1 MKKQIGKVVHYFNN
15 IGVAVIELSDDL
27 AIEDTVTFVR
37 PNGDELFEQTID
49 SMEIDEEP
57 VDEAG
62 SGDEVA
68 VKVDD
73 KAKAGSTVHKDS

>member
-1 MKKQIGKVVHYFNN
+1 MEQIGKVVHYFNN
-15 IGVAVIELSDDL
+15 IGVVVIELSDDL
-27 AIEDTVTFVR
+27 AVGDTVTFIK

-57 VDEAG
+57 VEEAG

-73 KAKAGSTVHKDS
+73 KAKAGSTVHTDS

>member
-1 MKKQIGKVVHYFNN
+1 MDNQIGKVVHYFNN

-27 AIEDTVTFVR
+27 AVGDTVQFVN
-37 PNGDELFEQTID
+37 PNGDELFEQEID

-57 VDEAG
+57 VEEAG

-68 VKVDD
+68 VKVEQ
-73 KAKAGSTVHKDS
+73 KAKAGATVHVE